1 MYKPKR
7 LSFWA
12 LILLAAALCGSGG
25 SAFAQNPRPNGNGNG
40 NANGKGN
47 PAQQR
52 RDAALQELDA
62 AVAARIQVDPQFK
75 KYVDAVKDHDNNVKD
90 FVKQKKQTGGGK

>member
-1 MYKPKR
+1 MG
-7 LSFWA
+7 A
-12 LILLAAALCGSGG
+12 LRERRNVPQL
-25 SAFAQNPRPNGNGNG
+25 R
-40 NANGKGN
+40 
-47 PAQQR
+47 QQR